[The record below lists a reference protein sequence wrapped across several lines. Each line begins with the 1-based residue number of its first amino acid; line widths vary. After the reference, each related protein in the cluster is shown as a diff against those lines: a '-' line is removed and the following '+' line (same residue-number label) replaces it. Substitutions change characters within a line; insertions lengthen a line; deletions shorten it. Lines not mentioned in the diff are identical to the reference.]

1 MKRFLFCL
9 ALAAGL
15 LALLAAPAFASANG
29 AASATVTTPPP
40 PPAGSHLVM
49 NVTEG
54 FINQE
59 DSGSV
64 GYWALDNGVSSV
76 KVWQVPDGSFYT
88 ILRPFA
94 TFTTFAG
101 VPSPNCDAN
110 GRPLEKGTGT
120 GTFSGWIVFT
130 FTAASY
136 TPKFGY
142 LGVFNDGGSKADILL
157 GWYDLQQGP
166 NPADLISFMNYF
178 PGGLDSLNATGIYQV
193 YRYGS
198 QTMISTLTSNTGN
211 IVVGR

>member
-15 LALLAAPAFASANG
+15 LALLAAPAFASGEG
-29 AASATVTTPPP
+29 ATCSTATTPP

-59 DSGSV
+59 DAGSV

-76 KVWQVPDGSFYT
+76 MVWQVPDGSFYT
-88 ILRPFA
+88 ILRPLA

-110 GRPLEKGTGT
+110 GLPLEKGTGT

-130 FTAASY
+130 FTASSY

-142 LGVFNDGGSKADILL
+142 LGVFNDQGSKADILL

-166 NPADLISFMNYF
+166 YPADLISFMNYF
-178 PGGLDSLNATGIYQV
+178 PGGLDTLNATALYQV
-193 YRYGS
+193 YRYGC
-198 QTMISTLTSNTGN
+198 QTMVSTLTSGTGN